1 VSVVTEPWSQDDD
14 LVLWTLLLAEDLN
27 AAALARLQEEHP
39 DVRYSHGFLFQQ
51 LVAGPQPVGALAQQL
66 GVTSQ
71 AVSKTASELERL
83 GYTERVKDAEDG
95 RVHRIALTRRGHA
108 ALQAGRDVRADLN
121 RELEVALGSERARMA
136 ARTLRAAVAA
146 RARLA
151 APGQD
156 PTQDPPTEGR

>member
-1 VSVVTEPWSQDDD
+1 VTVVTEPWSQDAD

-39 DVRYSHGFLFQQ
+39 HVRYSHGFLFQR
-51 LVAGPQPVGALAQQL
+51 LVAGPQSVGALAEQL

-71 AVSKTASELERL
+71 AISKTASELERL
-83 GYTERVKDAEDG
+83 GYVERVRDREDG
-95 RVHRIALTRRGHA
+95 RVHNVALTDSGKQ
-108 ALQAGRDVRADLN
+108 ALRAGAEIRANLN
-121 RELEVALGSERARMA
+121 RELEQALGAERARTA

-146 RARLA
+146 RARRA

-156 PTQDPPTEGR
+156 PTQEPPSGGR